1 MNKCFSVI
9 IPFYKGHIFYSDLI
23 ISIKKSILDCDF
35 KEIFFEIITIID
47 SMDTDYHVIHNKT
60 LECFSGLNNVKVVTK
75 KNSENIGVAKSR
87 NYGLSIATGNLIH
100 LIDQDD
106 TINPCFYS
114 SIFTKSEFYNF
125 FLVNG
130 NVHYRDNKYNTHKL
144 YYLKQ
149 KLSVNNLVGNDFIR
163 SPGQVVFSKELIS
176 GIKFQEPSTYKG
188 ADDRFFWLKI
198 FFKYNDSIK
207 PIYLNEVL
215 YNAYIHDE
223 NYSSDQINL
232 RKSAIENWDIFI
244 KENKPNKKLL
254 KSINNDILSLKFSA
268 NIKQSRIENLVGLYH
283 RVIYFWDAN
292 KIIRFIF
299 KRLIFSFN

>member
-1 MNKCFSVI
+1 MNKSFSVI
-9 IPFYKGHIFYSDLI
+9 IPFYRGQIFYSDLI
-23 ISIKKSILDCDF
+23 ISIKKSILDLEF
-35 KEIFFEIITIID
+35 KEVFFEIIVIID
-47 SMDTDYHVIHNKT
+47 SIDTNYDVINKIT
-60 LECFSGLNNVKVVTK
+60 LECFNGLNNVKVVIK

-114 SIFTKSEFYNF
+114 SIFKISEVYNF

-130 NVHYRDNKYNTHKL
+130 NVHYRNNKYNTHKL

-149 KLSVNNLVGNDFIR
+149 KLSVNNLVKNDFIR
-163 SPGQVVFSKELIS
+163 SPGQVVFSKKLIS
-176 GIKFQEPSTYKG
+176 GIKFPEPSTYKG

-198 FFKYNDSIK
+198 FFMNVNSIK
-207 PIYLNEVL
+207 PIYLDEVL

-268 NIKQSRIENLVGLYH
+268 NIKQSRIENIVGLYH
-283 RVIYFWDAN
+283 RVIYFLDAN

-299 KRLIFSFN
+299 KRLIFSYH

>member
-9 IPFYKGHIFYSDLI
+9 IPFYRGQIFYSDLI
-23 ISIKKSILDCDF
+23 ISLKKSILYCDF
-35 KEIFFEIITIID
+35 QEVFFEIITIID
-47 SMDTDYHVIHNKT
+47 SMDTDYDVINDKT
-60 LECFSGLNNVKVVTK
+60 LECFSGLNNVKVVIQ

-106 TINPCFYS
+106 TITPCFYS

-149 KLSVNNLVGNDFIR
+149 KLSINNLVGNDFIR

-176 GIKFQEPSTYKG
+176 GIKFPEPSTYKG

-198 FFKYNDSIK
+198 FFIHHNSIK

-232 RKSAIENWDIFI
+232 RKSALENWDIFL

-254 KSINNDILSLKFSA
+254 KSINNNILSLKFSA
-268 NIKQSRIENLVGLYH
+268 NIKQSRINNLVGSFY
-283 RVIYFWDAN
+283 RVIYFLDAN
-292 KIIRFIF
+292 KVVRFIF
-299 KRLIFSFN
+299 KRLNFSFY

>member
-9 IPFYKGHIFYSDLI
+9 IPFYRGQIFYSDLI
-23 ISIKKSILDCDF
+23 ISVKKSILDCDF
-35 KEIFFEIITIID
+35 KEVFFEIITIID
-47 SMDTDYHVIHNKT
+47 SIDTDYDVINKIT
-60 LECFSGLNNVKVVTK
+60 LECFNGLNNAKVVTK

-106 TINPCFYS
+106 TINTCFYS
-114 SIFTKSEFYNF
+114 SIFTNSKVYNF

-130 NVHYRDNKYNTHKL
+130 NVYYKNNKYTTHRL

-149 KLSVNNLVGNDFIR
+149 KLSVNNLVKNDFIR

-176 GIKFQEPSTYKG
+176 GIKFPEPSTYKG

-198 FFKYNDSIK
+198 FFMNDNTIK

-232 RKSAIENWDIFI
+232 RKSALENWEIFI

-268 NIKQSRIENLVGLYH
+268 NIKQSRIDNLVGLFY
-283 RVIYFWDAN
+283 RVIYFLDAN
-292 KIIRFIF
+292 KIIRFIL
-299 KRLIFSFN
+299 KRLNFSFL

>member
-1 MNKCFSVI
+1 MNKSFSVI
-9 IPFYKGHIFYSDLI
+9 IHFYRGQIFYSDLI
-23 ISIKKSILDCDF
+23 ISIKKSILDFEF
-35 KEIFFEIITIID
+35 KEVFFEIIVIID
-47 SMDTDYHVIHNKT
+47 SIDTNYDVINKIT
-60 LECFSGLNNVKVVTK
+60 LECFNGLNNVKVVIK

-114 SIFTKSEFYNF
+114 SIFKISEVYNF

-130 NVHYRDNKYNTHKL
+130 NVHYRNNKYNTHKL

-149 KLSVNNLVGNDFIR
+149 KLSVNNLVKNDFIR
-163 SPGQVVFSKELIS
+163 SPGQVVFSKKLIS
-176 GIKFQEPSTYKG
+176 GIKFPEPSTYKG

-198 FFKYNDSIK
+198 FFMNVNSIK
-207 PIYLNEVL
+207 PIYLDEVL

-268 NIKQSRIENLVGLYH
+268 NIKQSRIENIVGLYH
-283 RVIYFWDAN
+283 RVIYFLDAN

-299 KRLIFSFN
+299 KRLIFSYH